1 MSRKMLKRAIS
12 SIILISIVA
21 ITIFLL
27 PIWIF
32 SMVASIFIAFGLYE
46 FFRLNSKDIFPKSF
60 IVLGILCSALLPYI
74 TYFYRPAGG
83 LWEAL
88 FFILVLIMLFLI
100 EFTRRENQNAV
111 ILIAVTLFG
120 IFYIGWFFT
129 FLVKIRFLE
138 EGHKLVAFLLL
149 VTKSG
154 DIGAYLVGTYL
165 GKRPLI
171 PRISPK
177 KSVEGAVGGFLF
189 SIVFAILARP
199 FFWPMSFGV
208 VLGAGILIG
217 IFAQL
222 GDLAESLIKRDYQ
235 AKDSSPFLPGLGGML
250 DVIDSV
256 LFTAPIFYIYL
267 NVILWP

>member
-1 MSRKMLKRAIS
+1 MLKRAIS
-12 SIILISIVA
+12 SVILISIIA
-21 ITIFLL
+21 IVVFLL
-27 PIWIF
+27 PIWAF
-32 SMVASIFIAFGLYE
+32 SIAASIFIGLGLYE
-46 FFRLNSKDIFPKSF
+46 FFRLNSKDLFPKSF
-60 IVLGILCSALLPYI
+60 IILGIFCSTLLPCI
-74 TYFYRPAGG
+74 TYFYRPTGG

-88 FFILVLIMLFLI
+88 FFILVLIALFLI
-100 EFTRRENQNAV
+100 QFMRRENQNAV
-111 ILIAVTLFG
+111 ALIAVTLFG

-138 EGHKLVAFLLL
+138 EGYKLVAFLLL

-154 DIGAYLVGTYL
+154 DIGAYLIGTHL
-165 GKRPLI
+165 GKHPLI

-177 KSVEGAVGGFLF
+177 KSIEGAVGGFLF
-189 SIVFAILARP
+189 SIVFAILARS
-199 FFWPMSFGV
+199 FLGPMSFGV

-222 GDLAESLIKRDYQ
+222 GDLAESLVKRDYQ
-235 AKDSSPFLPGLGGML
+235 VKDSSPFLPGLGGML

-267 NVILWP
+267 NVIM